1 MVGSLLLLVR
11 ENYLRTVLSVWNMC
25 IASWINNSTNTH
37 TKYVTHFFS
46 NCTKGAQY
54 YVTLTWHVFLNLKLL
69 WMKYHHSIYTLL
81 DSAPSLRFIFLPAVV
96 LIWTGELNRQRHL
109 SYILKCMNGFHK
121 CPKKLFKLLCT
132 ENFKISLFSV
142 HSSSTYSTQ
151 QYFYYSTLVVFCSI
165 L

>member
-1 MVGSLLLLVR
+1 MVGSFLPLVR
-11 ENYLRTVLSVWNMC
+11 ENCLRTHLSIWSMC
-25 IASWINNSTNTH
+25 IASSINNSTNTH

-109 SYILKCMNGFHK
+109 SYILKCMNGFQVSE
-121 CPKKLFKLLCT
+121 KLFKLLCT
-132 ENFKISLFSV
+132 ESFKISLFSV
-142 HSSSTYSTQ
+142 YSRSTHSTEQYLRYST
-151 QYFYYSTLVVFCSI
+151 SVVFCWI